1 MGFLFNLAI
10 LGIVAIG
17 FLKVGGGDFL
27 NRGFSSAANI
37 NKQVRDVFDK
47 EKAGNEA
54 KASDRN
60 LEDV

>member
-27 NRGFSSAANI
+27 NRGLSSAENI
-37 NKQVRDVFDK
+37 NKQVRDVFDNG
-47 EKAGNEA
+47 KAGNQIKER
-54 KASDRN
+54 DRN